1 LTLLN
6 HEENLK
12 SIREE
17 YQNSQQ
23 ATKVSMKSSSGGML
37 NSIGSYNFSSSTNQ
51 STFGL
56 GQVGVNNL
64 SSKNLEREKKSP
76 IDDSDSESEEDGI
89 NTKEILRKNTN
100 TSYNNNL
107 MNFDEILSS
116 SNKIESN
123 EDQSS
128 KKVDLL
134 SMNDLF
140 SPSTNSNSNN
150 LIEQGNFVFDFTKK

>member
-76 IDDSDSESEEDGI
+76 IDDSDSESDEDGI

-100 TSYNNNL
+100 ISYNNL

-116 SNKIESN
+116 SNKIVSN
-123 EDQSS
+123 QDQSS

-140 SPSTNSNSNN
+140 SPSTNSNSSN
-150 LIEQGNFVFDFTKK
+150 LIEQENFVFDFTKK